1 MIADVDEIHRLDR
14 LFALAPIVLGA
25 ATVLVAVVIVVVRWR
40 RPGPDA

>member
-1 MIADVDEIHRLDR
+1 MIADVDEIHRLDP

-25 ATVLVAVVIVVVRWR
+25 AVVVAAVVIVVIRWR

>member
-14 LFALAPIVLGA
+14 LFALAPIVLGT
-25 ATVLVAVVIVVVRWR
+25 ATVLVAVLIVVVRRR